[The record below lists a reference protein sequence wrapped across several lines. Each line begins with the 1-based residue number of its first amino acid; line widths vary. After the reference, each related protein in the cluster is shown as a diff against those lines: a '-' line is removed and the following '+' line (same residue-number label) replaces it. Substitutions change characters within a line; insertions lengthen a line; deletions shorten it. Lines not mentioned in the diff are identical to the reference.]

1 MERLK
6 CLIYLLYQFELAKFA
21 ITVAFSSV
29 SLTQNSPDFLIYE
42 DHELKAKSPVLLT
55 VVSARIDNS

>member
-21 ITVAFSSV
+21 IAVAFSSV

-42 DHELKAKSPVLLT
+42 DHESQI
-55 VVSARIDNS
+55 ARFVDSCQCPH